1 MNRPLTIAILDDHSI
16 TIDGYRARLAQD
28 SALHILWTTPY
39 GEDVAV
45 RMDQQPV
52 DVLIL
57 DVSVP
62 TSAHNPNPYPILD
75 VVPRL
80 LERHPALT
88 LLVISMH
95 MESRLIKTVLRLGAS
110 GYVLK
115 DDREALNRLDQVVRA
130 AVAGDLYVSP
140 LAARSWHE
148 RQDPADATLT
158 PRQLQALS
166 LCLAYPDETSH
177 QLALRLGVTPVTLR
191 NLLSGAYL
199 RLNVR
204 SRASAVAEAQR
215 RGLITP
221 VGPTPPAPAE
231 PLAPAEPQVQP

>member
-16 TIDGYRARLAQD
+16 TVDGYRARLAQD
-28 SALHILWTTPY
+28 PTLRIVWTTAF
-39 GEDVAV
+39 GEDVLTC
-45 RMDQQPV
+45 MDEQPV

-62 TSAHNPNPYPILD
+62 TSATNPNPYPILD
-75 VVPRL
+75 VIPRL
-80 LERHPALT
+80 LDRQPALT
-88 LLVISMH
+88 ILVISMH
-95 MESRLIKTVLRLGAS
+95 MESRLIKGVFRLGAS

-115 DDREALNRLDQVVRA
+115 DDRVALDRLDQVVRTVA
-130 AVAGDLYVSP
+130 AGDLYVSP
-140 LAARSWHE
+140 LAEQRWRD
-148 RQDPADATLT
+148 RQDAHDSPLT

-166 LCLAYPDETSH
+166 LCLAYPDETSQ

-204 SRASAVAEAQR
+204 SRAAAVAEAQR
-215 RGLITP
+215 CGFITP
-221 VGPTPPAPAE
+221 PGPT
-231 PLAPAEPQVQP
+231 LR

>member
-1 MNRPLTIAILDDHSI
+1 MNRPLSIAILDDHSI

-28 SALHILWTTPY
+28 PALRIAWTTPF
-39 GEDVAV
+39 GEEVLD

-52 DVLIL
+52 DILIL

-62 TSAHNPNPYPILD
+62 TSATNPNPYPILD
-75 VVPRL
+75 VIPRL
-80 LERHPALT
+80 LDRHPALT
-88 LLVISMH
+88 IVVISMH
-95 MESRLIKTVLRLGAS
+95 MESRLVKGVLRLGAS

-115 DDREALNRLDQVVRA
+115 DDRAALDRLDQIVRA
-130 AVAGDLYVSP
+130 AAAGDLYVSP
-140 LAARSWHE
+140 LAERRWRE
-148 RQDPADATLT
+148 RQDPADTALT

-166 LCLAYPDETSH
+166 LCLAYPDETSQ

-204 SRASAVAEAQR
+204 SRAAAVAEAQR
-215 RGLITP
+215 QGFITP
-221 VGPTPPAPAE
+221 QGPPPP
-231 PLAPAEPQVQP
+231 